1 MARAFADRTIAS
13 MGRSQPGSATLHVT
27 HHGFA
32 RSALGRDHITRCWR
46 AAIVVAMLII
56 VGTAN
61 SADVPPMLSSE
72 QMNASEIELALQKLN
87 VLGRVLYIAA
97 HPDDE
102 NTNLMALW
110 SNGSLYDAAYLS
122 ITRGDGGQ
130 NLIGPELREG
140 LGVIRTE
147 ELLAARR
154 IDHANQF
161 FSRAID
167 FGFSK
172 TAEEALRFWNH
183 EKILSDVVW
192 VVRKFRPDVM
202 VARFSPEDQLT
213 HGHHTASAA
222 PAVEAFPAAGY
233 PNRFPG
239 QLAFVKPWQPTRL
252 VWNTSPFFFS
262 NRNLPFDPT
271 GLTVFEAGGYNAL
284 LGKAYTEI
292 AATSLSMH
300 KSQGVGS
307 PPRRGARKEYF
318 KLLEGQPMTSSLF
331 EGIDT
336 TWSRVAN
343 SESTATQIRQI
354 ISEFHPADPA
364 ASVPEL
370 LQLRQA
376 MSGIKDHS
384 WVPEKK
390 AELDGI
396 IAACL
401 GLHVEASTTNEA
413 VTPGQTA
420 TIKLEAINRCNIP
433 VILKES
439 RFPLSGDLM
448 KIDAAL
454 PSNELVARD
463 LSCKIPENTPYSQ
476 PYWLRTPGTLG
487 AFAVDD
493 QTLVGLPENPPDLPV
508 EIVLQVNGQELRYV
522 EDTKYR
528 MVDPVAGELRRPLV
542 IEPPVFVKVANTVL
556 VFVTSQPKSV
566 PVHITAATGPVKGE
580 LKLAVP
586 QGWGVYPA
594 SLPVDLKAADAETV
608 ATFTVKPP
616 DQNSEGTL
624 RAIVSIDGRDYS
636 FERVRISYPHI
647 GVHTLMPPA
656 EARLVRADIR
666 EKGDRIGYIPGAGD
680 DVPESLQQIGY
691 SVKILSESD
700 ITAKNLAQ
708 FSAVVL
714 GIRAYNTQER
724 IGNWLPELFAYV
736 KAGGV
741 AVAQYNTLADLKT
754 EQLGPYP
761 LEISRDRVTDENAE
775 VRILAPDHPLMTTP
789 NKITSK
795 DFEGW
800 VQERGLYFPK
810 KWDSA
815 WTQILSC
822 NDPKEKPLDGG
833 LLVAKFGKGFF
844 VYTSYSWF
852 RQLPA
857 GVPGAYRLF
866 ANMLSLGK

>member
-1 MARAFADRTIAS
+1 MFAVRCMA
-13 MGRSQPGSATLHVT
+13 
-27 HHGFA
+27 
-32 RSALGRDHITRCWR
+32 
-46 AAIVVAMLII
+46 
-56 VGTAN
+56 
-61 SADVPPMLSSE
+61 
-72 QMNASEIELALQKLN
+72 NASDAPPLLSHEQSNAGEIQLALQKLN

-110 SNGSLYDAAYLS
+110 SNGSLYETAYLS

-130 NLIGPELREG
+130 NLIGPELRER

-154 IDHANQF
+154 VDHGKQF

-172 TAEEALRFWNH
+172 TAEETMRIWDH
-183 EKILSDVVW
+183 DKILSDVVW
-192 VVRKFRPDVM
+192 VVRKFRPDVI
-202 VARFSPEDQLT
+202 VTRFSPEDQLT
-213 HGHHTASAA
+213 HGHHTASAILA
-222 PAVEAFPAAGY
+222 GEAFSAAGD
-233 PNRFPG
+233 PNRFPE
-239 QLAFVKPWQPTRL
+239 QLAFVKPWRPTRL

-271 GLTVFEAGGYNAL
+271 GLTVLEAGGYNSL

-292 AATSLSMH
+292 AAASLSMH

-318 KLLEGQPMTSSLF
+318 KLLEGQPMTTSLF

-336 TWSRVAN
+336 NWSRVAN
-343 SESTATQIRQI
+343 SESIATQIRQI
-354 ISEFHPADPA
+354 ISQFLPADPA

-370 LQLRQA
+370 LKLRQA
-376 MSGIKDHS
+376 MNGIKDDS

-413 VTPGQTA
+413 ITPGQTA

-433 VILKES
+433 VTLQEI
-439 RFPLSGDLM
+439 RFSLSGDSM

-454 PSNELVARD
+454 PSNELVTRD

-476 PYWLRTPGTLG
+476 PYWLRKSGTLG
-487 AFAVDD
+487 AFAVDE

-508 EIVLQVNGQELRYV
+508 EIVLQVNGQELRYIV
-522 EDTKYR
+522 DTKYR
-528 MVDPVAGELRRPLV
+528 LVDPVAGELRRPLV
-542 IEPPVFVKVANTVL
+542 IEPPVFAKVANSVL
-556 VFVTSQPKSV
+556 IFATNQPKSV
-566 PVHITAATGPVKGE
+566 GVHITAATGPAKGE

-594 SLPVDLKAADAETV
+594 SIPIDLKAADAGMV

-616 DQNSEGTL
+616 DQDSEGTL
-624 RAIVSIDGRDYS
+624 RAVVSIDGRDYS
-636 FERVRISYPHI
+636 LGRVRISYPHI

-666 EKGDRIGYIPGAGD
+666 EKGERIGYIPGAGD

-700 ITAKNLAQ
+700 ITAENLKQ

-714 GIRAYNTQER
+714 GVRAYNTQER
-724 IGNWLPELFAYV
+724 IANWLPELFAYV

-741 AVAQYNTLADLKT
+741 AVAQYNTLAELKT
-754 EQLGPYP
+754 DQLAPYP

-775 VRILAPDHPLMTTP
+775 VRILAPDHSLMTTP

-810 KWDSA
+810 KWDPA
-815 WTQILSC
+815 WTAILSS

-833 LLVAKFGKGFF
+833 LLVAKSGKGFF
-844 VYTSYSWF
+844 IYTSYSWF

-857 GVPGAYRLF
+857 GVPGAYRLV

>member
-1 MARAFADRTIAS
+1 MAHAILGRGTIALD
-13 MGRSQPGSATLHVT
+13 GTFKTGSPTLRVT
-27 HHGFA
+27 YQTIA
-32 RSALGRDHITRCWR
+32 RFWR
-46 AAIVVAMLII
+46 AAVGVAAIAFSC
-56 VGTAN
+56 TAN
-61 SADVPPMLSSE
+61 SADAPSLLVPE
-72 QMNASEIELALQKLN
+72 QMNAGEIQLKLQKLN

-110 SNGSLYDAAYLS
+110 SNGSPYDAAYLS

-130 NLIGPELREG
+130 NLIGPELRER

-154 IDHANQF
+154 IDHGKQF
-161 FSRAID
+161 FSRALD

-172 TAEEALRFWNH
+172 TAEETMRIWDH
-183 EKILSDVVW
+183 DKILSDVVW

-202 VARFSPEDQLT
+202 VTRFSPEDQLT
-213 HGHHTASAA
+213 HGHHTASAILA
-222 PAVEAFPAAGY
+222 REAFLAAGD
-233 PNRFPG
+233 PHRFPE
-239 QLAFVKPWQPTRL
+239 QLAFVKPWRPTRL

-271 GLTVFEAGGYNAL
+271 GLTVLEAGGYNPL

-292 AATSLSMH
+292 AAASLSMH

-318 KLLEGQPMTSSLF
+318 KLLEGQPMTNSLF

-336 TWSRVAN
+336 SWSRVPN
-343 SESTATQIRQI
+343 SESIATGIRQM
-354 ISEFHPADPA
+354 ISQFNPSDPA
-364 ASVPEL
+364 ASVSEL
-370 LQLRQA
+370 LKLRQA
-376 MSGIKDHS
+376 MSAIKDDS
-384 WVPEKK
+384 WIPEKK
-390 AELDGI
+390 AELDEI

-401 GLHVEASTTNEA
+401 GLHVEASTTNETI
-413 VTPGQTA
+413 TPGQTA
-420 TIKLEAINRCNIP
+420 AIKLEAINRCDIP
-433 VILKES
+433 VTLQEV
-439 RFPLSGDLM
+439 RFPLFGDSM
-448 KIDAAL
+448 KIDATL
-454 PSNELVARD
+454 PSNELVTKD
-463 LSCKIPENTPYSQ
+463 LFCRIPEDTPYSQ
-476 PYWLRTPGTLG
+476 PYWLRKSGTLG

-493 QTLVGLPENPPDLPV
+493 QKLIGLPENPPVLPV
-508 EIVLQVNGQELRYV
+508 EIVLQVNGQELRYIV
-522 EDTKYR
+522 DSKYR
-528 MVDPVAGELRRPLV
+528 TVDPVAGELRRPLV
-542 IEPPVFVKVANTVL
+542 IAPPVFVKVANNVL
-556 VFVTSQPKSV
+556 VFATNQPKPI
-566 PVHITAATGPVKGE
+566 PVHVTAATGSVKGT

-594 SLPVDLKAADAETV
+594 SLPIDLKGLDADTV

-616 DQNSEGTL
+616 DGNSEGTL
-624 RAIVSIDGRDYS
+624 RAIVSVDGRDYS
-636 FERVRISYPHI
+636 FERVRIFYPHI
-647 GVHTLMPPA
+647 GVQTLMPPA
-656 EARLVRADIR
+656 EAKLVRADIR
-666 EKGDRIGYIPGAGD
+666 RKGDLIGYIPGAGD
-680 DVPESLQQIGY
+680 DVPECLQQIGY

-708 FSAVVL
+708 FSAIVL
-714 GIRAYNTQER
+714 GIRSYNTQER
-724 IGNWLPELFAYV
+724 ISNWLPELFAYV
-736 KAGGV
+736 KAGGIV
-741 AVAQYNTLADLKT
+741 IAQYNTLADLKS

-775 VRILAPDHPLMTTP
+775 VRILAPNHPLMTTP

-810 KWDSA
+810 KWDPA

-833 LLVAKFGKGFF
+833 LLVAKLGNGFF

-866 ANMLSLGK
+866 ANMLSLGR

>member
-1 MARAFADRTIAS
+1 MA
-13 MGRSQPGSATLHVT
+13 
-27 HHGFA
+27 
-32 RSALGRDHITRCWR
+32 
-46 AAIVVAMLII
+46 
-56 VGTAN
+56 
-61 SADVPPMLSSE
+61 
-72 QMNASEIELALQKLN
+72 NASDAPPLLSHEQSNAGEIQLALQKLN

-110 SNGSLYDAAYLS
+110 SNGSLYETAYLS

-130 NLIGPELREG
+130 NLIGPELRER

-154 IDHANQF
+154 VDHGKQF

-172 TAEEALRFWNH
+172 TAEETMRIWDH
-183 EKILSDVVW
+183 DKILSDVVW
-192 VVRKFRPDVM
+192 VVRKFRPDVI
-202 VARFSPEDQLT
+202 VTRFSPEDQLT
-213 HGHHTASAA
+213 HGHHTASAILA
-222 PAVEAFPAAGY
+222 REAFSAAGD
-233 PNRFPG
+233 PNRFPE
-239 QLAFVKPWQPTRL
+239 QLAFVKPWRPTRL

-271 GLTVFEAGGYNAL
+271 GLTVLEAGGYNSL

-292 AATSLSMH
+292 AAASLSMH

-318 KLLEGQPMTSSLF
+318 KLLEGQPMTTSLF

-336 TWSRVAN
+336 NWSRVAN
-343 SESTATQIRQI
+343 SESIATQIRQI
-354 ISEFHPADPA
+354 ISQFLPADPA

-370 LQLRQA
+370 LKLRQA
-376 MSGIKDHS
+376 MNGIKDDS

-413 VTPGQTA
+413 ITPGQTA

-433 VILKES
+433 VTLQEI
-439 RFPLSGDLM
+439 RFSLSGDSM

-454 PSNELVARD
+454 PSNELVTRD

-476 PYWLRTPGTLG
+476 PYWLRKSGTLG
-487 AFAVDD
+487 AFAVDE

-508 EIVLQVNGQELRYV
+508 EIVLQVNGQELRYIV
-522 EDTKYR
+522 DTKYR
-528 MVDPVAGELRRPLV
+528 LVDPVAGELRRPLV
-542 IEPPVFVKVANTVL
+542 IEPPVFAKVANSVL
-556 VFVTSQPKSV
+556 IFATNQPKSV
-566 PVHITAATGPVKGE
+566 GVHITAATGSAKGE
-580 LKLAVP
+580 LRLAVP

-594 SLPVDLKAADAETV
+594 SIPIDLKAADAEMV

-616 DQNSEGTL
+616 DQDSEGTL
-624 RAIVSIDGRDYS
+624 RAVVSIDGRDYS
-636 FERVRISYPHI
+636 LGRVRISYPHI

-666 EKGDRIGYIPGAGD
+666 EKGERIGYIPGAGD

-700 ITAKNLAQ
+700 ITAENLKQ

-714 GIRAYNTQER
+714 GVRAYNTQER
-724 IGNWLPELFAYV
+724 IANWLPELFAYV

-741 AVAQYNTLADLKT
+741 AVAQYNTLAELKT
-754 EQLGPYP
+754 DQLAPYP

-775 VRILAPDHPLMTTP
+775 VRILAPDHSLMTTP

-810 KWDSA
+810 KWDPA
-815 WTQILSC
+815 WTAILSS

-833 LLVAKFGKGFF
+833 LLVAKSGKGFF
-844 VYTSYSWF
+844 IYTSYSWF

-857 GVPGAYRLF
+857 GVPGAYRLV

>member
-1 MARAFADRTIAS
+1 LRVKHQSNSRY
-13 MGRSQPGSATLHVT
+13 
-27 HHGFA
+27 
-32 RSALGRDHITRCWR
+32 WR
-46 AAIVVAMLII
+46 AAIGIAMIACLC
-56 VGTAN
+56 VAN
-61 SADVPPMLSSE
+61 SADAPPLLSPE
-72 QMNASEIELALQKLN
+72 QLNAGEIQLALQKLN

-110 SNGSLYDAAYLS
+110 ANGSLYDAAYLS

-130 NLIGPELREG
+130 NLIGPELRER

-154 IDHANQF
+154 IDHGKQF

-172 TAEEALRFWNH
+172 TAEETMHFWDH
-183 EKILSDVVW
+183 DKILSDVVW

-202 VARFSPEDQLT
+202 VTRFSPEDRLT
-213 HGHHTASAA
+213 HGHHTASSILAL
-222 PAVEAFPAAGY
+222 EAFSAAGD
-233 PNRFPG
+233 PNRFPE

-271 GLTVFEAGGYNAL
+271 GLTVLEAGGYNPL

-292 AATSLSMH
+292 AAASLSMH

-318 KLLEGQPMTSSLF
+318 KLLEGQPMATALF

-336 TWSRVAN
+336 SWSRVPN
-343 SESTATQIRQI
+343 SESVATEIRQI
-354 ISEFHPADPA
+354 ISQFRPADPA

-370 LQLRQA
+370 LKLRQA
-376 MSGIKDHS
+376 IGGIKDDS
-384 WVPEKK
+384 WLPEKR
-390 AELDGI
+390 AQLDKI

-401 GLHVEASTTNEA
+401 GLHVEASTTNET
-413 VTPGQTA
+413 VTPGQTV
-420 TIKLEAINRCNIP
+420 TVKLEAINRCNIP
-433 VILKES
+433 VTLQEA
-439 RFPLSGDLM
+439 RFPLSGESM

-454 PSNELVARD
+454 PANELITKD

-476 PYWLRTPGTLG
+476 PYWLRKPGTLG
-487 AFAVDD
+487 TFAVDD
-493 QTLVGLPENPPDLPV
+493 QQLIGLPENPPDLPV
-508 EIVLQVNGQELRYV
+508 EIVLQINGQQLSYTL
-522 EDTKYR
+522 DGKYR
-528 MVDPVAGELRRPLV
+528 TVDPVAGELRRSLV
-542 IEPPVFVKVANTVL
+542 IAPPVFTKIGDGAL
-556 VFVTSQPKSV
+556 VFPTDNPKPVSV
-566 PVHITAATGPVKGE
+566 HVTAATGPVKGE
-580 LKLAVP
+580 LKLAAP
-586 QGWGVYPA
+586 EGWGVNPK
-594 SLPVDLKAADAETV
+594 SVPIDLKGANAETV

-616 DQNSEGTL
+616 NHDSEGML

-636 FERVRISYPHI
+636 FERVRISYSHI
-647 GVHTLMPPA
+647 GVQTLMPPA
-656 EARLVRADIR
+656 EVKLVRADIR
-666 EKGDRIGYIPGAGD
+666 KKGDRIGYIPGAGD

-691 SVKILSESD
+691 LVKVLSEAD
-700 ITAKNLAQ
+700 ITAENLAR

-714 GIRAYNTQER
+714 GIRAYNTQDR
-724 IGNWLPELFAYV
+724 IANWLPELFAYV

-741 AVAQYNTLADLKT
+741 VIAQYNTLAELKT
-754 EQLGPYP
+754 EQFGPYP

-775 VRILAPDHPLMTTP
+775 VRILEPNNPLMTSP

-795 DFEGW
+795 DFERW

-810 KWDSA
+810 KWDPA
-815 WTQILSC
+815 WTPILSS

-833 LLVAKFGKGFF
+833 LLVAKFGKGYFI
-844 VYTSYSWF
+844 YTSYSWF

>member
-1 MARAFADRTIAS
+1 MIAVP
-13 MGRSQPGSATLHVT
+13 R
-27 HHGFA
+27 
-32 RSALGRDHITRCWR
+32 
-46 AAIVVAMLII
+46 
-56 VGTAN
+56 TAN
-61 SADVPPMLSSE
+61 SADAPPLLVTDP
-72 QMNASEIELALQKLN
+72 MNGGEIQLALQKLN

-110 SNGSLYDAAYLS
+110 ANGSLYETAYLS

-130 NLIGPELREG
+130 NLIGPELRER

-154 IDHANQF
+154 VDHGKQF

-172 TAEEALRFWNH
+172 TAEETMRIWDH
-183 EKILSDVVW
+183 DKILSDVVW
-192 VVRKFRPDVM
+192 VIRKFRPDVI
-202 VARFSPEDQLT
+202 VTRFSPEDQLT
-213 HGHHTASAA
+213 HGHHTASAILA
-222 PAVEAFPAAGY
+222 WEAFAASGD
-233 PNRFPG
+233 PGRFPE
-239 QLAFVKPWQPTRL
+239 QLAFVKPWRPTRL

-271 GLTVFEAGGYNAL
+271 GLTVLDAGGYSPL

-292 AATSLSMH
+292 AAASLSMH

-318 KLLEGQPMTSSLF
+318 KLLEGQPMTNSLF

-354 ISEFHPADPA
+354 ISQFHPADPA

-376 MSGIKDHS
+376 MNGIKDDS

-433 VILKES
+433 VTLQEI
-439 RFPLSGDLM
+439 RFPLSGDSM

-454 PSNELVARD
+454 PSNELVTRD

-476 PYWLRTPGTLG
+476 PYWLRSPGTLG

-493 QTLVGLPENPPDLPV
+493 QNLVGLPENPPDLPV

-522 EDTKYR
+522 VDTKYR

-556 VFVTSQPKSV
+556 VFATNQPKSV

-647 GVHTLMPPA
+647 GVNTLMPPA

-680 DVPESLQQIGY
+680 DVPESLRQIGY

-700 ITAKNLAQ
+700 ITVKNLAQ

-724 IGNWLPELFAYV
+724 IANWLPELFAYV

-741 AVAQYNTLADLKT
+741 AIAQYNTLADLKT

-775 VRILAPDHPLMTTP
+775 VRILAPDHPLMTSP

-810 KWDSA
+810 KWDPA

-852 RQLPA
+852 RQLPS